1 MKNEILQSINKPAQ
15 LEQLYRKDKLAFKQ
29 AFNLVFAEHKENLQL
44 QFWDT
49 RLNYKEENLFLGSQR
64 EIGLV
69 VALAIIAGLI
79 ANIANLPKINIELFF
94 TRNAAFIIIPF
105 LTAYFTFKQQL
116 SFRIKII
123 VSLIIIFLA
132 CYVNLLPDN
141 SQSSTINLVYI
152 HIPILL
158 WSILGYAYLGN
169 EFSSKEKR
177 INFLKFN
184 GDLLIMSVIIL
195 LSCILFTVI
204 TFGLFNLIG
213 IKIENFYVQ
222 YIAIWGIAAIPL
234 FATYLVY
241 NNPNLINRISPLI
254 AKTFTP
260 LVFINLFIYLVTL
273 IYMGKY
279 PHNDR
284 NLLLVYNLLLVAV
297 LALIFFSIAENKIS
311 KENYFSALLL
321 FGLSLLTIIING
333 IALSAIIFRIW
344 EFGITPNRIAVL
356 GGNILIFI
364 NLIMVFFDLLK
375 VVSKKSDSL
384 KVEDS
389 IAKYL
394 PVYAVWVAVVVLIIP
409 ILFSWK

>member
-1 MKNEILQSINKPAQ
+1 MKNEILHNIDNPAQ
-15 LEQLYRKDKLAFKQ
+15 LEKLYRKDKTGFKQ
-29 AFNLVFAEHKENLQL
+29 AFNQVFAEHRDNVSL

-49 RLNYKEENLFLGSQR
+49 RLNYTEEKLSIGSQK
-64 EIGLV
+64 EIGFV
-69 VALAIIAGLI
+69 IALAIIAGLI
-79 ANIANLPKINIELFF
+79 ANISNLPNINIELFF
-94 TRNAAFIIIPF
+94 TRNTAFIIIPF
-105 LTAYFTFKQQL
+105 LSAYFIFKQQL
-116 SFRIKII
+116 LLKTKII
-123 VSLIIIFLA
+123 IGSIILLLA
-132 CYVNLLPDN
+132 CYINFLPNNPN
-141 SQSSTINLVYI
+141 SSSINLVYI
-152 HIPILL
+152 HLPILL

-169 EFSSKEKR
+169 DFLSKEKR

-184 GDLLIMSVIIL
+184 GDLLIMSVIIM

-222 YIAIWGIAAIPL
+222 YIAIWGMGAIPL
-234 FATYLVY
+234 FATFMVY
-241 NNPNLINRISPLI
+241 NNPNLINKITPLI
-254 AKTFTP
+254 AKIFTP

-273 IYMGKY
+273 IYTGKY

-297 LALIFFSIAENKIS
+297 LALIFFSIAENKIG

-333 IALSAIIFRIW
+333 IALSAIVFRIL
-344 EFGITPNRIAVL
+344 ELGITPNRMAVL

-375 VVSKKSDSL
+375 VVRKQSDSI

-394 PVYAVWVAVVVLIIP
+394 PVYAVWAAVVVLIIP

>member
-195 LSCILFTVI
+195 LSCILFTLI

>member
-195 LSCILFTVI
+195 LSCILFTLI

-222 YIAIWGIAAIPL
+222 YIAIWGIGAIPII
-234 FATYLVY
+234 ATYLVY

-254 AKTFTP
+254 AKIFTP

>member
-222 YIAIWGIAAIPL
+222 YIAIWGIGAIPII
-234 FATYLVY
+234 ATYLVY

>member
-169 EFSSKEKR
+169 EFLSKEKR

-222 YIAIWGIAAIPL
+222 YIAIWGIGAIPII
-234 FATYLVY
+234 ATYLVY

-254 AKTFTP
+254 AKIFTP

>member
-1 MKNEILQSINKPAQ
+1 MKNEILQCLNSPIE
-15 LEQLYRKDKLAFKQ
+15 LEQLYRKDKLGFKQ
-29 AFNLVFAEHKENLQL
+29 AFDQVFADHKENIQL
-44 QFWDT
+44 QFWDA
-49 RLNYKEENLFLGSQR
+49 RLNYKEAKLALGSQR
-64 EIGLV
+64 EIGFII
-69 VALAIIAGLI
+69 ALAIIAGLI
-79 ANIANLPKINIELFF
+79 ANIANLPSINTEVFF
-94 TRNAAFIIIPF
+94 TRNTAFIIIPF
-105 LTAYFTFKQQL
+105 LSAYFIFKQAL
-116 SFRIKII
+116 LLKTKII
-123 VSLIIIFLA
+123 VGTIILLLA
-132 CYVNLLPDN
+132 CYINLLPN
-141 SQSSTINLVYI
+141 NPASSSINLVYI
-152 HIPILL
+152 HLPILL

-169 EFSSKEKR
+169 EFLNKEKR

-195 LSCILFTVI
+195 LSCLLFTVI

-213 IKIENFYVQ
+213 IKIEKFYME
-222 YIAIWGIAAIPL
+222 YIAIWGIGAIPL

-241 NNPNLINRISPLI
+241 NNPYLINRISPLI
-254 AKTFTP
+254 AKIFTP

-344 EFGITPNRIAVL
+344 ELGVTPNRIAVL

-375 VVSKKSDSL
+375 VVTKKSDSL
-384 KVEDS
+384 KIEDS

-394 PVYAVWVAVVVLIIP
+394 PIYAAWAAVVVLIIP

>member
-1 MKNEILQSINKPAQ
+1 MKNDILKSIDSPIQ
-15 LEQLYRKDKLAFKQ
+15 LETLYRKDKLGFKQ
-29 AFNLVFAEHKENLQL
+29 AFNQVFAEHKENTNLK
-44 QFWDT
+44 FWDT
-49 RLNYKEENLFLGSQR
+49 RLNYKEEKLSLGTKK
-64 EIGLV
+64 EIGFII
-69 VALAIIAGLI
+69 ALAIIAGLF
-79 ANIANLPKINIELFF
+79 ANISNLPKINAELFF
-94 TRNAAFIIIPF
+94 TRNSAFIIMPF
-105 LTAYFTFKQQL
+105 LSAYFIFKQQL
-116 SFRIKII
+116 LLRTKII
-123 VSLIIIFLA
+123 VGLIILLLA
-132 CYVNLLPDN
+132 CYINFLPN
-141 SQSSTINLVYI
+141 NPKSSSINLVYI
-152 HIPILL
+152 HLPILL

-169 EFSSKEKR
+169 EFLSKEKR

-184 GDLLIMSVIIL
+184 SDLLIMSVILL
-195 LSCILFTVI
+195 LSCLLFTII

-213 IKIENFYVQ
+213 IKIENFYMQ
-222 YIAIWGIAAIPL
+222 YIAIWGIGAIPL
-234 FATYLVY
+234 FATYLIY

-254 AKTFTP
+254 ARIFTP

-297 LALIFFSIAENKIS
+297 LALIFFSIAENGIA
-311 KENYFSALLL
+311 KENYFNTILL

-344 EFGITPNRIAVL
+344 ELGITPNRIAVL

-364 NLIMVFFDLLK
+364 NLILVFFDLLK
-375 VVSKKSDSL
+375 VVRKKSDSL
-384 KVEDS
+384 KAEDS

-394 PVYAVWVAVVVLIIP
+394 PVYAVWTAIVVLIIP

>member
-169 EFSSKEKR
+169 EFLSKEKR

-195 LSCILFTVI
+195 LSCILFTLI

-222 YIAIWGIAAIPL
+222 YIAIWGIGAIPII
-234 FATYLVY
+234 ATYLVY

-375 VVSKKSDSL
+375 MVSKKSDSL

>member
-222 YIAIWGIAAIPL
+222 YIAIWGIGAIPII
-234 FATYLVY
+234 ATYLVY

-254 AKTFTP
+254 AKIFTP